1 MVVSASQVRTSLA
14 ISAAGATIVAALL
27 LSPRSEA
34 PPCAPGPTSDI
45 LSARLTSTEIV
56 GSEQDIAVT
65 ITMPGAR
72 MQARPPL
79 SLVVVIDR
87 SGSMEGEPLANAKAA
102 AANLVAQLDERD
114 AFSIVTYSSSDETVV
129 PMTRATSSA
138 KASARTA
145 IDGIYDDGNTCI
157 SCGITRGASELAST
171 PVHDGLRRMVL
182 ISDGQANTGLWDR
195 NDLATLAADTAARGI
210 SISTVGVGL
219 DFDEVTMTHL
229 ADVGHGH
236 YYFVEDTAR
245 LGQMFERE
253 LGGLAETVA
262 TDVRLVITDAG
273 GTIEDA
279 YGYPLARHGNEVV
292 VPIADLRAG
301 ETRKVVLRSSV
312 DTSRTGRLTVA
323 QFALHWRRVADGD
336 FAQTRTQ
343 LDTTVVRD
351 VARVRATLDRAAVNI
366 VEQARAAR
374 VLEQATTVYETQG
387 YEAAQKLI
395 ERNLRDVK
403 ANTALDAPSVQAIE
417 AASNGAI
424 DNFAKAP
431 AAKAKK
437 AARAD
442 AYELAH

>member
-1 MVVSASQVRTSLA
+1 MVAGALQLRTGLT
-14 ISAAGATIVAALL
+14 ITTAAGTIVAALL
-27 LSPRSEA
+27 LTPNDRSVVS
-34 PPCAPGPTSDI
+34 CPGATSDI
-45 LSARLTSTEIV
+45 LSARLTSSEIV
-56 GSEQDIAVT
+56 GREQDIAVT
-65 ITMPGAR
+65 ITMPGAATR
-72 MQARPPL
+72 SRPPL
-79 SLVVVIDR
+79 SLAVVIDR
-87 SGSMEGEPLANAKAA
+87 SGSMEGTPLANAKAA

-114 AFSIVTYSSSDETVV
+114 AFTIVTYSSADETVV
-129 PMTRATSSA
+129 PMVRATA
-138 KASARTA
+138 ANKAAARDA
-145 IDGIYDDGNTCI
+145 IDKIWDDGNTCI
-157 SCGITRGASELAST
+157 SCGITRGAAELATT

-182 ISDGQANTGLWDR
+182 ISDGQANTGMWNRD
-195 NDLATLAADTAARGI
+195 DLAQLATSTAERGI

-229 ADVGHGH
+229 ADVGHGN
-236 YYFVEDTAR
+236 YYFVEDTAN
-245 LGQMFERE
+245 LGAMFARE

-262 TDVRLVITDAG
+262 SDVRLVVTDVG
-273 GTIEDA
+273 GTIEEG
-279 YGYPLARHGNEVV
+279 YGYPMTREGHEVV

-301 ETRKVVLRSSV
+301 ETRKVVLRATV
-312 DTSRTGRLTVA
+312 DTSRTGALTVA
-323 QFALHWRRVADGD
+323 QLALHWRRTSDGQ
-336 FAQTRTQ
+336 FAQARTQ

-351 VARVRATLDRAAVNI
+351 LARVRATLDRNAVNS

-403 ANTALDAPSVQAIE
+403 ANAALDAPSVEAIE

-437 AARAD
+437 ATRAD
-442 AYELAH
+442 AYKLAH

>member
-1 MVVSASQVRTSLA
+1 MFVTYQQVRTSLA

-27 LSPRSEA
+27 LSPRSEPLTVVCDA
-34 PPCAPGPTSDI
+34 TSDI
-45 LSARLTSTEIV
+45 LTARLTSGEIV

-72 MQARPPL
+72 TTSRPPL
-79 SLVVVIDR
+79 SLAIVIDR
-87 SGSMEGEPLANAKAA
+87 SGSMEGEPLRNAKAA

-114 AFSIVTYSSSDETVV
+114 AFTIVTYSSGDETVV
-129 PMTRATSSA
+129 PMMRATRSNKNA
-138 KASARTA
+138 ARAA
-145 IDGIYDDGNTCI
+145 IEQIYDDGNTCI
-157 SCGITRGASELAST
+157 SCGITRGAAELSAT
-171 PVHDGLRRMVL
+171 PVHDGLRHMVL

-195 NDLATLAADTAARGI
+195 NDLAQLAAETATRGI

-236 YYFVEDTAR
+236 YYFVEDTAQ

-262 TDVRLVITDAG
+262 TDVRLVITDAAG
-273 GTIEDA
+273 SIEEA
-279 YGYPLARHGNEVV
+279 YGYPIVRQGHEVV

-301 ETRKVVLRSSV
+301 ETRKVVLRSTI
-312 DTSRTGRLTVA
+312 DTAHAGTLTVA
-323 QFALHWRRVADGD
+323 QFALHWRRTSDGEFD
-336 FAQTRTQ
+336 STRTQ

-351 VARVRATLDRAAVNI
+351 MARVRATIDRAAVNV
-366 VEQARAAR
+366 VEQARTAR

-387 YEAAQKLI
+387 AEAAQKLI
-395 ERNLRDVK
+395 ERNLRDAK
-403 ANTALDAPSVQAIE
+403 ANTVLDVPSVQAIE
-417 AASNGAI
+417 AASAGAI

-431 AAKAKK
+431 ASKAKK
-437 AARAD
+437 ATRAD
-442 AYELAH
+442 AYKLSH